1 MYAVYI
7 PLWNYKIQI
16 YTKYTIYNIDVSIII
31 CTFAWLLNLTYINN
45 NKKSKMKQLNNIRQ
59 FSVIL
64 LLLSLL
70 PLCVQ
75 AQTTESKE
83 YTIVNNVDDL
93 SDGDHIIIVSKFQSK
108 AMTDTVNISSIK
120 NQRLKSTYITLSND
134 QTIAY
139 TNVESA
145 DFTLEKT
152 NGKFNIRSNS
162 GKYVTNVADKKD
174 DKAVNLSDEISETTE
189 AEISF
194 DNDKANIL
202 YAKPSSKYLCY
213 LRVPQMFAMNESS
226 SSEESYKVYIYK
238 LYSKIKT
245 KTRISFGEEAK
256 DTYNITYG
264 TTDFVS
270 PKANIY
276 ADNTI
281 MSDAE
286 ISYTSSNTTIATVD
300 NDGNVTI
307 NNNNQYGETTI
318 TASYLGDD
326 NHYACDASYT
336 IKVTEKKKTTT
347 ELSFGEGIDHQTII
361 VKVNEEDSFAGAKAI
376 LSPVDNG
383 EVTYSSSDENVA
395 TVDNEGK
402 ICLYNIG
409 ETVISAIYAG
419 NETYAASSTYYRL
432 QYRGERIVFS
442 SEFNSFKN
450 LGTSESYNKGAYYF
464 TDSLSNPYR
473 WDIGEGRCTTVKN
486 GVLEIKRQSQAKF
499 HEITAPNGYKVTAI
513 YYHKSPIRFTIKA
526 NNKEMEPKPER
537 CGKLSEK
544 EGTGY
549 KVTAEIIRFT
559 IKANNKEMEP
569 KPERCGKLSE
579 KEGTGYKVTAE
590 INSNATFAIIPN
602 PNAYIS
608 RIQIDINPIFN
619 ITLDESEENNKIID
633 AHKGEIVN
641 ALPMRTLVADKWNTF
656 CLPFNISLENGKLC
670 GVEAEVREYDRM
682 EGDVMMFKEAKEIVA
697 GRSYLIRPKGEN
709 ITFKRFD
716 NIRLTGPE
724 LEQSGDESFYMIG
737 TYSNRT
743 FSEEESSQYLFLNA
757 NAEFK
762 HPKPGTTMKGMR
774 AYFYCSPDVQA
785 SQMKV
790 GFTDNS
796 TDIKDIEQNNM
807 QTNSQ
812 RIHTIN
818 GTYVGTDKAALP
830 KGIYIIGGKKYIK

>member
-93 SDGDHIIIVSKFQSK
+93 SEGDHIIIVSKFHSK
-108 AMTDTVNISSIK
+108 AMTETVNISSIK
-120 NQRLKSTYITLSND
+120 NQRLESTKITLNED
-134 QTIAY
+134 KTIAY

-202 YAKPSSKYLCY
+202 YAKPSTKFLYCISGS
-213 LRVPQMFAMNESS
+213 QMFAMNESPS
-226 SSEESYKVYIYK
+226 SADSYKVYIYK

-270 PKANIY
+270 PKANVY

-318 TASYLGDD
+318 TASYLGDG
-326 NHYACDASYT
+326 NHYACSASYT

-347 ELSFGEGIDHQTII
+347 KLSFGEGIDHQTIV

-383 EVTYSSSDENVA
+383 DVTYSSSDENVA

-402 ICLYNIG
+402 IRLYNIG
-409 ETVISAIYAG
+409 ETVISANYAG
-419 NETYAASSTYYRL
+419 NETYAACSTYYRL

-442 SEFNSFKN
+442 SEFNSFIN

-549 KVTAEIIRFT
+549 KVTAEI
-559 IKANNKEMEP
+559 
-569 KPERCGKLSE
+569 
-579 KEGTGYKVTAE
+579 
-590 INSNATFAIIPN
+590 NSNATFAIIPN

-641 ALPMRTLVADKWNTF
+641 ALPLRTLVADKWNTF

-716 NIRLTGPE
+716 NVRLTGHE
-724 LEQSGDESFYMIG
+724 LEKSGDESFYMIG

-762 HPKPGTTMKGMR
+762 HPKAGTTMKGMR
-774 AYFYCSPDVQA
+774 AYFYCAPDVHA
-785 SQMKV
+785 SQIKV
-790 GFTDNS
+790 GFSENS
-796 TDIKDIEQNNM
+796 TDINDIEQNNM
-807 QTNSQ
+807 QANSQ
-812 RIHTIN
+812 RIYTIN
-818 GTYVGTDKAALP
+818 GTYVGTDKSALP

>member
-245 KTRISFGEEAK
+245 KTKISFGEEAK

-270 PKANIY
+270 PKANVY

-361 VKVNEEDSFAGAKAI
+361 VKVNEEDSFAGVKAI

-450 LGTSESYNKGAYYF
+450 LGTSESYNKGA

-513 YYHKSPIRFTIKA
+513 YYHKSP
-526 NNKEMEPKPER
+526 
-537 CGKLSEK
+537 
-544 EGTGY
+544 
-549 KVTAEIIRFT
+549 IRFT

>member
-1 MYAVYI
+1 
-7 PLWNYKIQI
+7 
-16 YTKYTIYNIDVSIII
+16 
-31 CTFAWLLNLTYINN
+31 
-45 NKKSKMKQLNNIRQ
+45 MKHLNNIGKY
-59 FSVIL
+59 SVIL

-70 PLCVQ
+70 PLYVQ
-75 AQTTESKE
+75 AQTTEAKE
-83 YTIVNNVDDL
+83 YSIIDDIADL
-93 SDGDHIIIVSKFQSK
+93 SDGDHIIIVSQKYQK
-108 AMTDTVNISSIK
+108 AMIGSVYTNNI
-120 NQRLKSTYITLSND
+120 NDERLKSTEVILND
-134 QTIAY
+134 NKTIAKTY
-139 TNVESA
+139 SKSA
-145 DFTLEKT
+145 IFTLVKT
-152 NGKFNIRSNS
+152 NGKFNFRSS
-162 GKYVTNVADKKD
+162 EGKYVTNVATGKD
-174 DKAVNLSDEISETTE
+174 NKNINLSDKISETTE

-194 DNDKANIL
+194 QNSKADIFFE
-202 YAKPSSKYLCY
+202 KDTPKYLY
-213 LRVPQMFAMNESS
+213 FNGSNNFGMSDTPSTS
-226 SSEESYKVYIYK
+226 DWYKVYIYK
-238 LYSKIKT
+238 LSSEIKIKT

-549 KVTAEIIRFT
+549 
-559 IKANNKEMEP
+559 
-569 KPERCGKLSE
+569 
-579 KEGTGYKVTAE
+579 
-590 INSNATFAIIPN
+590 
-602 PNAYIS
+602 
-608 RIQIDINPIFN
+608 
-619 ITLDESEENNKIID
+619 
-633 AHKGEIVN
+633 
-641 ALPMRTLVADKWNTF
+641 
-656 CLPFNISLENGKLC
+656 
-670 GVEAEVREYDRM
+670 
-682 EGDVMMFKEAKEIVA
+682 
-697 GRSYLIRPKGEN
+697 
-709 ITFKRFD
+709 
-716 NIRLTGPE
+716 
-724 LEQSGDESFYMIG
+724 
-737 TYSNRT
+737 
-743 FSEEESSQYLFLNA
+743 
-757 NAEFK
+757 
-762 HPKPGTTMKGMR
+762 
-774 AYFYCSPDVQA
+774 
-785 SQMKV
+785 
-790 GFTDNS
+790 
-796 TDIKDIEQNNM
+796 
-807 QTNSQ
+807 
-812 RIHTIN
+812 
-818 GTYVGTDKAALP
+818 
-830 KGIYIIGGKKYIK
+830 

>member
-1 MYAVYI
+1 
-7 PLWNYKIQI
+7 
-16 YTKYTIYNIDVSIII
+16 
-31 CTFAWLLNLTYINN
+31 
-45 NKKSKMKQLNNIRQ
+45 MKQLNNIRQ

-93 SDGDHIIIVSKFQSK
+93 SEGDHIIIVSKFHSK
-108 AMTDTVNISSIK
+108 AMTETVNISSIK
-120 NQRLKSTYITLSND
+120 NQRLESTKITLNED
-134 QTIAY
+134 KTIAY

-202 YAKPSSKYLCY
+202 YAKPSTKFLYCISGS
-213 LRVPQMFAMNESS
+213 QMFAMNESPS
-226 SSEESYKVYIYK
+226 SADSYKVYIYK
-238 LYSKIKT
+238 LYSKT

-270 PKANIY
+270 PKANVY

-318 TASYLGDD
+318 TASYLGDG
-326 NHYACDASYT
+326 NHYACSASYT

-347 ELSFGEGIDHQTII
+347 KLSFGEGIDHQTIV

-383 EVTYSSSDENVA
+383 DVTYSSSDENVA

-402 ICLYNIG
+402 IRLYNIG
-409 ETVISAIYAG
+409 ETVISANYAG
-419 NETYAASSTYYRL
+419 NETYAACSTYYRL

-442 SEFNSFKN
+442 SEFNSFIN

-549 KVTAEIIRFT
+549 KVTAEI
-559 IKANNKEMEP
+559 
-569 KPERCGKLSE
+569 
-579 KEGTGYKVTAE
+579 
-590 INSNATFAIIPN
+590 NSNATFAIIPN

-641 ALPMRTLVADKWNTF
+641 ALPLRTLVADKWNTF

-716 NIRLTGPE
+716 NVRLTGPE
-724 LEQSGDESFYMIG
+724 LEKSGDESFYMIG

-818 GTYVGTDKAALP
+818 GTYVGTDKSALP
-830 KGIYIIGGKKYIK
+830 KGIYIINGKKYIK

>member
-1 MYAVYI
+1 
-7 PLWNYKIQI
+7 
-16 YTKYTIYNIDVSIII
+16 
-31 CTFAWLLNLTYINN
+31 
-45 NKKSKMKQLNNIRQ
+45 MKQLNNIRQ

-93 SDGDHIIIVSKFQSK
+93 SEGDHIIIVSKFHSK
-108 AMTDTVNISSIK
+108 AMTETVNISSIK
-120 NQRLKSTYITLSND
+120 NQRLESTKITLNED
-134 QTIAY
+134 KTIAY

-202 YAKPSSKYLCY
+202 YAKPSTKFLYCISGS
-213 LRVPQMFAMNESS
+213 QMFAMNESPS
-226 SSEESYKVYIYK
+226 SADSYKVYIYK

-256 DTYNITYG
+256 DTYNITDG

-270 PKANIY
+270 PKANVY

-307 NNNNQYGETTI
+307 NNNSQYGETTI
-318 TASYLGDD
+318 TASYLGDG
-326 NHYACDASYT
+326 NHYACSASYT

-347 ELSFGEGIDHQTII
+347 KLSFGEGIDHQTIV

-383 EVTYSSSDENVA
+383 DVTYSSSDENVA

-402 ICLYNIG
+402 IRLYNIG
-409 ETVISAIYAG
+409 ETVISANYAG
-419 NETYAASSTYYRL
+419 NETYAACSTYYRL

-442 SEFNSFKN
+442 SEFNSFIN
-450 LGTSESYNKGAYYF
+450 LGTSESYNKGTYNF

-549 KVTAEIIRFT
+549 KVTAEI
-559 IKANNKEMEP
+559 
-569 KPERCGKLSE
+569 
-579 KEGTGYKVTAE
+579 
-590 INSNATFAIIPN
+590 NSNATFAIIPN

-641 ALPMRTLVADKWNTF
+641 ALPLRTLVADKWNTF

-709 ITFKRFD
+709 IPFKRFD
-716 NIRLTGPE
+716 NVRLTGPE
-724 LEQSGDESFYMIG
+724 LEKSGDESFYMIG

-762 HPKPGTTMKGMR
+762 HPKAGTTMKGMR

-785 SQMKV
+785 SQMRV
-790 GFTDNS
+790 GFTNNS
-796 TDIKDIEQNNM
+796 TDINDIEQDKI
-807 QTNSQ
+807 QANSQ
-812 RIHTIN
+812 RIYTIN
-818 GTYVGTDKAALP
+818 GSYVGTDKSALP

>member
-1 MYAVYI
+1 
-7 PLWNYKIQI
+7 
-16 YTKYTIYNIDVSIII
+16 
-31 CTFAWLLNLTYINN
+31 
-45 NKKSKMKQLNNIRQ
+45 MKQLNNIRQ

-93 SDGDHIIIVSKFQSK
+93 SEGDHIIIVSKFHSK
-108 AMTDTVNISSIK
+108 AMTETVNISSIK
-120 NQRLKSTYITLSND
+120 NQRLESTKITLNED
-134 QTIAY
+134 KTIAY

-202 YAKPSSKYLCY
+202 YAKPSTKFLYCISGS
-213 LRVPQMFAMNESS
+213 QMFAMNESPS
-226 SSEESYKVYIYK
+226 SADSYKVYIYK
-238 LYSKIKT
+238 LYSKT

-270 PKANIY
+270 PKANVY

-286 ISYTSSNTTIATVD
+286 ISYTSSNTTIAAVD

-318 TASYLGDD
+318 TASYLGDG
-326 NHYACDASYT
+326 NHYACSASYT

-347 ELSFGEGIDHQTII
+347 KLSFGEGIDHQTIV

-383 EVTYSSSDENVA
+383 DVTYSSSDENVA

-402 ICLYNIG
+402 IRLYNIG
-409 ETVISAIYAG
+409 ETVISANYAG
-419 NETYAASSTYYRL
+419 NETYAACSTYYRL

-442 SEFNSFKN
+442 SEFNSFIN

-549 KVTAEIIRFT
+549 KVTAEI
-559 IKANNKEMEP
+559 
-569 KPERCGKLSE
+569 
-579 KEGTGYKVTAE
+579 
-590 INSNATFAIIPN
+590 NSNATFAIIPN

-641 ALPMRTLVADKWNTF
+641 ALPLRTLVADKWNTF

-670 GVEAEVREYDRM
+670 GVEAEVRKYDRM

-716 NIRLTGPE
+716 NVRLTGPE
-724 LEQSGDESFYMIG
+724 LEKSGDESFYMIG

-757 NAEFK
+757 NAEFR
-762 HPKPGTTMKGMR
+762 HPKAGTTMKGMR

-796 TDIKDIEQNNM
+796 TDIKDIEQNNI
-807 QTNSQ
+807 QANSQ
-812 RIHTIN
+812 RIYSIN
-818 GTYVGTDKAALP
+818 GSYVGIDKSALP

>member
-1 MYAVYI
+1 M
-7 PLWNYKIQI
+7 
-16 YTKYTIYNIDVSIII
+16 
-31 CTFAWLLNLTYINN
+31 
-45 NKKSKMKQLNNIRQ
+45 
-59 FSVIL
+59 
-64 LLLSLL
+64 
-70 PLCVQ
+70 
-75 AQTTESKE
+75 
-83 YTIVNNVDDL
+83 
-93 SDGDHIIIVSKFQSK
+93 
-108 AMTDTVNISSIK
+108 
-120 NQRLKSTYITLSND
+120 
-134 QTIAY
+134 
-139 TNVESA
+139 
-145 DFTLEKT
+145 
-152 NGKFNIRSNS
+152 
-162 GKYVTNVADKKD
+162 
-174 DKAVNLSDEISETTE
+174 NLSDEISETTE

-202 YAKPSSKYLCY
+202 YAKPSTKFLYCISGS
-213 LRVPQMFAMNESS
+213 QMFAMNESPS
-226 SSEESYKVYIYK
+226 SADSYKVYIYK

-270 PKANIY
+270 PKANVY

-318 TASYLGDD
+318 TASYLGDG
-326 NHYACDASYT
+326 NHYACSASYT

-347 ELSFGEGIDHQTII
+347 KLSFGEGIDHQTIV

-383 EVTYSSSDENVA
+383 DVTYSSSDENVA

-402 ICLYNIG
+402 IRLYNIG
-409 ETVISAIYAG
+409 ETVISANYAG
-419 NETYAASSTYYRL
+419 NETYAACSTYYRL

-442 SEFNSFKN
+442 SEFNSFIN

-549 KVTAEIIRFT
+549 KVTAEI
-559 IKANNKEMEP
+559 
-569 KPERCGKLSE
+569 
-579 KEGTGYKVTAE
+579 
-590 INSNATFAIIPN
+590 NSNATFAIIPN

-641 ALPMRTLVADKWNTF
+641 ALPLRTLVADKWNTF

-716 NIRLTGPE
+716 NVRLTGPE
-724 LEQSGDESFYMIG
+724 LEKSGDESFYMIG

-785 SQMKV
+785 SQMRV
-790 GFTDNS
+790 GFSENS
-796 TDIKDIEQNNM
+796 TDIKDIEQNNI
-807 QTNSQ
+807 QANSQ
-812 RIHTIN
+812 RIYTIN
-818 GTYVGTDKAALP
+818 GTYVGTDKSALP

>member
-1 MYAVYI
+1 
-7 PLWNYKIQI
+7 
-16 YTKYTIYNIDVSIII
+16 
-31 CTFAWLLNLTYINN
+31 
-45 NKKSKMKQLNNIRQ
+45 MKQLNNIRQ

-145 DFTLEKT
+145 DFTLVKT
-152 NGKFNIRSNS
+152 NGKFNIRSNN
-162 GKYVTNVADKKD
+162 GKYVTNLADKKD
-174 DKAVNLSDEISETTE
+174 NKAVNLSDEISETTE

-245 KTRISFGEEAK
+245 KTSISFGEEAK

-264 TTDFVS
+264 TTDFVF
-270 PKANIY
+270 PKANVY
-276 ADNTI
+276 ADDTT
-281 MSDAE
+281 MSDAK

-318 TASYLGDD
+318 TADYLGDD
-326 NHYACDASYT
+326 NHYACSASYT

-361 VKVNEEDSFAGAKAI
+361 VKANEEDHFAGAKAV
-376 LSPVDNG
+376 LSPVENG
-383 EVTYSSSDENVA
+383 EVTYSSSNENVA

-402 ICLYNIG
+402 IRFYNIG
-409 ETVISAIYAG
+409 ETVISANYAG
-419 NETYAASSTYYRL
+419 NETYAASTTSYNL
-432 QYRGERIVFS
+432 QYIGERIVFA
-442 SEFNSFKN
+442 SEHNSFKEI
-450 LGTSESYNKGAYYF
+450 GTSLIRYKSCNF
-464 TDSLSNPYR
+464 RDSLSNLYT
-473 WDIGEGRCTTVKN
+473 WNIGEGRCTKEN
-486 GVLEIKRQSQAKF
+486 KGVLELSTAYKANSPIIKA
-499 HEITAPNGYKVTAI
+499 ANGYKLTVL
-513 YYHKSPIRFTIKA
+513 YYQQTGYTMKLTIKA
-526 NNKEMEPKPER
+526 DDHEIDTKFKEYDEKNQNK
-537 CGKLSEK
+537 
-544 EGTGY
+544 GTGY
-549 KVTAEIIRFT
+549 KVTGEIDSSTAFSI
-559 IKANNKEMEP
+559 
-569 KPERCGKLSE
+569 
-579 KEGTGYKVTAE
+579 TAE
-590 INSNATFAIIPN
+590 HKAF
-602 PNAYIS
+602 IS
-608 RIQIDINPIFN
+608 RIQIDINPIYN
-619 ITLDESEENNKIID
+619 ITLEESEDNSKIIS
-633 AHKGEIVN
+633 AHKGQTVN
-641 ALPMRTLVADKWNTF
+641 ALPIRTLVADKWNTF
-656 CLPFNISLENGKLC
+656 CIPFNINVADGKLC
-670 GVEAEVREYDRM
+670 GIEAEFREYDHM

-697 GRSYLIRPKGEN
+697 GRPYLIRPNKDIKLGQ
-709 ITFKRFD
+709 FD
-716 NIRLTGPE
+716 NVRLTGPE
-724 LEQSGDESFYMIG
+724 LEKSGDESFYMIG

-743 FSEEESSQYLFLNA
+743 FSEEESSKYLFLNA
-757 NAEFK
+757 NAEFR
-762 HPKPGTTMKGMR
+762 HPKPGTTMNGMR

-785 SQMKV
+785 SQMRV
-790 GFTDNS
+790 GFSENS
-796 TDIKDIEQNNM
+796 TDIKDIEQI
-807 QTNSQ
+807 QANSQ
-812 RIHTIN
+812 SIYTIN
-818 GTYVGTDKAALP
+818 GSYVGTDKAALP
-830 KGIYIIGGKKYIK
+830 KGIYIIGGKKYIKSY

>member
-1 MYAVYI
+1 
-7 PLWNYKIQI
+7 
-16 YTKYTIYNIDVSIII
+16 
-31 CTFAWLLNLTYINN
+31 
-45 NKKSKMKQLNNIRQ
+45 MKHLNNIGKY
-59 FSVIL
+59 SVIL

-70 PLCVQ
+70 PLYVQ
-75 AQTTESKE
+75 AQTTEAKE
-83 YTIVNNVDDL
+83 YSIIDDIADL
-93 SDGDHIIIVSKFQSK
+93 SDGDHIIIVSQKYQK
-108 AMTDTVNISSIK
+108 AMIGSVYTNNI
-120 NQRLKSTYITLSND
+120 NDERLKSTEVILND
-134 QTIAY
+134 NKTIAKTY
-139 TNVESA
+139 SKSA
-145 DFTLEKT
+145 IFTLVKT
-152 NGKFNIRSNS
+152 NGKFNFRSS
-162 GKYVTNVADKKD
+162 EGKYVTNVATGKD
-174 DKAVNLSDEISETTE
+174 NKNINLSDKISETTE

-194 DNDKANIL
+194 QNSKADIFFE
-202 YAKPSSKYLCY
+202 KDTPKYLY
-213 LRVPQMFAMNESS
+213 FNGSNNFGMSDTPSTS
-226 SSEESYKVYIYK
+226 DWYKVYIYK
-238 LYSKIKT
+238 LSSEIKIKT

-270 PKANIY
+270 PKANVY

-286 ISYTSSNTTIATVD
+286 ISYTSSNPTIATVD

-307 NNNNQYGETTI
+307 NNKNQYGETTI

-326 NHYACDASYT
+326 NHYACSASYT

-549 KVTAEIIRFT
+549 KVTAEI
-559 IKANNKEMEP
+559 
-569 KPERCGKLSE
+569 
-579 KEGTGYKVTAE
+579 
-590 INSNATFAIIPN
+590 NSNATFAIIPN

-757 NAEFK
+757 NAEFR

-790 GFTDNS
+790 GFSENS
-796 TDIKDIEQNNM
+796 TDIKDIEQNNI
-807 QTNSQ
+807 QANSQ
-812 RIHTIN
+812 RIYTIN
-818 GTYVGTDKAALP
+818 GTYVGTDKSALP

>member
-1 MYAVYI
+1 
-7 PLWNYKIQI
+7 
-16 YTKYTIYNIDVSIII
+16 
-31 CTFAWLLNLTYINN
+31 
-45 NKKSKMKQLNNIRQ
+45 MKQLNNIRQ

-93 SDGDHIIIVSKFQSK
+93 SEGDHIIIVSKFHSK
-108 AMTDTVNISSIK
+108 AMTETVNISSIK
-120 NQRLKSTYITLSND
+120 NQRLESTKITLNED
-134 QTIAY
+134 KTIAY

-202 YAKPSSKYLCY
+202 YAKPSTKFLYCISGS
-213 LRVPQMFAMNESS
+213 QMFAMNESPS
-226 SSEESYKVYIYK
+226 SADSYKVYIYK

-270 PKANIY
+270 PKANVY

-318 TASYLGDD
+318 TASYLGDG
-326 NHYACDASYT
+326 NHYACSASYT

-347 ELSFGEGIDHQTII
+347 KLSFGEGIDHQTIV

-383 EVTYSSSDENVA
+383 DVTYSSSDENVA

-402 ICLYNIG
+402 IRLYNIG
-409 ETVISAIYAG
+409 ETVISANYAG
-419 NETYAASSTYYRL
+419 NETYAACSTYYRL

-442 SEFNSFKN
+442 SEFNSFIN
-450 LGTSESYNKGAYYF
+450 LGTSESYNKGTYNF

-549 KVTAEIIRFT
+549 KVTAEI
-559 IKANNKEMEP
+559 
-569 KPERCGKLSE
+569 
-579 KEGTGYKVTAE
+579 
-590 INSNATFAIIPN
+590 NSNATFAIIPN

-641 ALPMRTLVADKWNTF
+641 ALPLRTLVADKWNTF

-709 ITFKRFD
+709 IPFKRFD
-716 NIRLTGPE
+716 NVRLTGPE
-724 LEQSGDESFYMIG
+724 LEKSGDESFYMIG

-743 FSEEESSQYLFLNA
+743 FSKEESSQYLFLNA

-785 SQMKV
+785 SQMRV
-790 GFTDNS
+790 GFTNNS
-796 TDIKDIEQNNM
+796 TDINDIEQDKI
-807 QTNSQ
+807 QANSQ
-812 RIHTIN
+812 RIYTIN
-818 GTYVGTDKAALP
+818 GSYVGTDKSALP

>member
-93 SDGDHIIIVSKFQSK
+93 SEGDHIIIVSKFHSK
-108 AMTDTVNISSIK
+108 AMTETVNISSIK
-120 NQRLKSTYITLSND
+120 NQRLESTKITLNED
-134 QTIAY
+134 KTIAY

-202 YAKPSSKYLCY
+202 YAKPSTKFLYCISGS
-213 LRVPQMFAMNESS
+213 QMFAMNESPS
-226 SSEESYKVYIYK
+226 SADSYKVYIYK
-238 LYSKIKT
+238 LYSKT

-270 PKANIY
+270 PKANVY

-318 TASYLGDD
+318 TASYLGDG
-326 NHYACDASYT
+326 NHYACSASYT

-347 ELSFGEGIDHQTII
+347 KLSFGEGIDHQTIV

-383 EVTYSSSDENVA
+383 DVTYSSSDENVA

-402 ICLYNIG
+402 IRLYNIG
-409 ETVISAIYAG
+409 ETVISANYAG
-419 NETYAASSTYYRL
+419 NETYAACSTYYRL

-442 SEFNSFKN
+442 SEFNSFIN

-549 KVTAEIIRFT
+549 KVTAEI
-559 IKANNKEMEP
+559 
-569 KPERCGKLSE
+569 
-579 KEGTGYKVTAE
+579 
-590 INSNATFAIIPN
+590 NSNATFAIIPN

-641 ALPMRTLVADKWNTF
+641 ALPLRTLVADKWNTF

-670 GVEAEVREYDRM
+670 GIEAEIREYDRM

-716 NIRLTGPE
+716 NVRLTGPE

-757 NAEFK
+757 NTEFR

-785 SQMKV
+785 SQMRV
-790 GFTDNS
+790 GFSENS
-796 TDIKDIEQNNM
+796 TDIKDIEQNNI
-807 QTNSQ
+807 QANSQ
-812 RIHTIN
+812 RIYTIN
-818 GTYVGTDKAALP
+818 GSYVGTDKAALP

>member
-361 VKVNEEDSFAGAKAI
+361 VKVNEEDSFAGVKAI

-450 LGTSESYNKGAYYF
+450 LGTSESYNYF

-513 YYHKSPIRFTIKA
+513 YYHKSP
-526 NNKEMEPKPER
+526 
-537 CGKLSEK
+537 
-544 EGTGY
+544 
-549 KVTAEIIRFT
+549 IRFT

>member
-162 GKYVTNVADKKD
+162 GKYVTNVADKKV

-276 ADNTI
+276 ADNTS

-549 KVTAEIIRFT
+549 KVTAEI
-559 IKANNKEMEP
+559 
-569 KPERCGKLSE
+569 
-579 KEGTGYKVTAE
+579 
-590 INSNATFAIIPN
+590 NSNATFAIIPN

-682 EGDVMMFKEAKEIVA
+682 EGDVMMFKDAKEIVA

-830 KGIYIIGGKKYIK
+830 KGIYIINGKKYIK

>member
-1 MYAVYI
+1 
-7 PLWNYKIQI
+7 
-16 YTKYTIYNIDVSIII
+16 
-31 CTFAWLLNLTYINN
+31 
-45 NKKSKMKQLNNIRQ
+45 MKQLNNIRQ

-75 AQTTESKE
+75 AQTTESKK

-93 SDGDHIIIVSKFQSK
+93 SDGDHIIIVSKFHSK
-108 AMTDTVNISSIK
+108 AMTETVNISSIK
-120 NQRLKSTYITLSND
+120 NQRLESTKITLNED
-134 QTIAY
+134 KTIAY

-202 YAKPSSKYLCY
+202 YAKPSTKFLYCISGS
-213 LRVPQMFAMNESS
+213 QMFAMNESPS
-226 SSEESYKVYIYK
+226 SADSYKVYIYK
-238 LYSKIKT
+238 LYSKT

-270 PKANIY
+270 PKANVY

-318 TASYLGDD
+318 TASYLGDG
-326 NHYACDASYT
+326 NHYACSASYT

-347 ELSFGEGIDHQTII
+347 KLSFGEGIDHQTIV

-383 EVTYSSSDENVA
+383 DVTYSSSDENVA

-402 ICLYNIG
+402 IRLYNIG
-409 ETVISAIYAG
+409 ETVISANYAG
-419 NETYAASSTYYRL
+419 NETYAACSTYYRL

-442 SEFNSFKN
+442 SEFNSFIN

-549 KVTAEIIRFT
+549 KVTAEI
-559 IKANNKEMEP
+559 
-569 KPERCGKLSE
+569 
-579 KEGTGYKVTAE
+579 
-590 INSNATFAIIPN
+590 NSNATFAIIPN

-641 ALPMRTLVADKWNTF
+641 ALPLRTLVADKWNTF

-670 GVEAEVREYDRM
+670 GVEAEVRKYDRM

-716 NIRLTGPE
+716 NVRLTGPE
-724 LEQSGDESFYMIG
+724 LEKSGDESFYMIG

-757 NAEFK
+757 NAEFR
-762 HPKPGTTMKGMR
+762 HPKAGTTMKGMR

-790 GFTDNS
+790 GFTENS
-796 TDIKDIEQNNM
+796 TDIKDLEQNNI
-807 QTNSQ
+807 QANSQ
-812 RIHTIN
+812 RIYSIN
-818 GTYVGTDKAALP
+818 GTYVGTDKSALP

>member
-108 AMTDTVNISSIK
+108 AMTDTVNISTIK
-120 NQRLKSTYITLSND
+120 YQRLETTKITLSD
-134 QTIAY
+134 DKTIAY

-145 DFTLEKT
+145 DFTLVKT
-152 NGKFNIRSNS
+152 NGKFNIRSNN

-174 DKAVNLSDEISETTE
+174 DKAVNLSDERSETTE

-202 YAKPSSKYLCY
+202 YAKPSSKCLCY
-213 LRVPQMFAMNESS
+213 LRVSEMFAMNELS

-270 PKANIY
+270 PKANVY

-300 NDGNVTI
+300 KDGNVTI

-318 TASYLGDD
+318 TSSYLGDD
-326 NHYACDASYT
+326 NHYACSASYT
-336 IKVTEKKKTTT
+336 IKVSEKEKITTN
-347 ELSFGEGIDHQTII
+347 LSFGEGIDNQTIV
-361 VKVNEEDSFAGAKAI
+361 VKVNEEDSFAGDKAI
-376 LSPVDNG
+376 LSPVENG
-383 EVTYSSSDENVA
+383 DVTYSSSDENVA

-402 ICLYNIG
+402 IRLYNIG
-409 ETVISAIYAG
+409 ETVISANYAG

-442 SEFNSFKN
+442 SEFNSFIN
-450 LGTSESYNKGAYYF
+450 LGTSKSYNKGTYNF

-549 KVTAEIIRFT
+549 KI
-559 IKANNKEMEP
+559 
-569 KPERCGKLSE
+569 
-579 KEGTGYKVTAE
+579 TAE

-641 ALPMRTLVADKWNTF
+641 ALPLRTLVADKWNTF

-716 NIRLTGPE
+716 NVRLTGPE
-724 LEQSGDESFYMIG
+724 LEKSGDESFYMIG

-757 NAEFK
+757 NAEFR
-762 HPKPGTTMKGMR
+762 HPKAGTTMKGMR

-790 GFTDNS
+790 GFTENS
-796 TDIKDIEQNNM
+796 TDIKDIEQNNI
-807 QTNSQ
+807 QANSQ
-812 RIHTIN
+812 RIYSIN
-818 GTYVGTDKAALP
+818 GTYVGTDKSALP